1 MGEFAERWIKELIN
15 YLSPDEHD
23 SDSLPMRKIESKWS
37 RELGQKVIN
46 IVDEPMIK
54 ERLQEL
60 YNKKFIYEN
69 AEELEKE
76 ISEFQ
81 ILLKKLKDE
90 KN

>member
-1 MGEFAERWIKELIN
+1 
-15 YLSPDEHD
+15 
-23 SDSLPMRKIESKWS
+23 
-37 RELGQKVIN
+37 
-46 IVDEPMIK
+46 MIK

-69 AEELEKE
+69 AEELEKK